1 MPQQDNTAQNKVT
14 SNDVKLPS
22 NGGLPPIDPKLIKN
36 DNISLSAGVPIKA
49 EPNPIVVKTENIKVQ
64 NINSLP
70 PLNTIQVVKS
80 TNSVASLPKMEDKII
95 KDPVQIIPQLNPV
108 IPLVAPIEKILISD
122 LNNPLSGV
130 IIPKEELPE
139 QLAKGAK
146 RRSILDILFSQGK
159 ITKDFF
165 ESAKFEILSKNLNEE
180 DYINSKAIISPVDL
194 LKAKSEA
201 YGVPFVDLNKEEL
214 KKEVLYKIPYETA
227 KNNSVVAFGDSPS
240 GIKIALVDPL
250 DIQKVKFIQTFLS
263 QNVIPFFAEEDAIKK
278 IIDTKY
284 SAQFDTEVSQAVE
297 SVKGS
302 GLVLEEELSS
312 LDELNM
318 NIQNAP
324 VSRIVNMILEY
335 GIKFKASDIHIEPK
349 EGRVSVRY
357 RVHGILSEKVT
368 LPHQLAA
375 SVVSRIK
382 ILSELKIDEHR
393 IPQDGRFEI
402 QVGKTKVDLRI
413 SIMPV
418 IHGEKVVIRILDK
431 TTGILPLENTGMQ
444 GSAYKTYNDSL
455 HATQGII
462 LITGPTGSGK
472 TVTLASSL
480 SMLNKQEVNIVTLE
494 DPVEIRIDGVNQVQV
509 NPDVGLTFATGL
521 RSFLRQDPDVI
532 MVGEIRDQETAQLA
546 VQAALVGRL
555 VLATLHTNSA
565 AAAIPRLLDM
575 GVESFLLASVIN
587 VIIAQRLP
595 RKLCTNCR
603 QKIKASDEVVKKLHE
618 VLDGLKG
625 FDMYSFPKRDFPQV
639 APGVTPNTEAIKNAE
654 ANPTPQDIYIYKAV
668 GCEKCNSTGYNG
680 RMGIFEVLK
689 MNEKIAKMLVEHRS
703 SQSIQAQAQ
712 EDGMITMLQDGFMKV
727 LSGIT
732 TMEEVIRVQ
741 N

>member
-1 MPQQDNTAQNKVT
+1 MPQQDNTAQNKQT
-14 SNDVKLPS
+14 SIQGVKPIQT
-22 NGGLPPIDPKLIKN
+22 GLPPIDPALIKT
-36 DNISLSAGVPIKA
+36 DNVS
-49 EPNPIVVKTENIKVQ
+49 
-64 NINSLP
+64 INSLP
-70 PLNTIQVVKS
+70 KGPAINILKPAEVKAPVPEVKVTVPEVKPEVSPVPVV
-80 TNSVASLPKMEDKII
+80 SVVPK
-95 KDPVQIIPQLNPV
+95 NPV
-108 IPLVAPIEKILISD
+108 VTPNPILSKPVNPVLDPLPQSKNLGSSD
-122 LNNPLSGV
+122 LGNPLSGV
-130 IIPKEELPE
+130 ILPKNEVPE
-139 QLAKGAK
+139 PLANGAK
-146 RRSILDILFSQGK
+146 RRSLLDILFSQGK

-165 ESAKFEILSKNLNEE
+165 ESAKFEILSKNINEE

-201 YGVPFVDLNKEEL
+201 YGVPFVDLNREEL

-227 KNNSVVAFGDSPS
+227 KNNSVIAFDETPKGV
-240 GIKIALVDPL
+240 KIALVDPL

-263 QNVIPFFAEEDAIKK
+263 QNVIPYFAEEDAIKK

-284 SAQFDTEVSQAVE
+284 NAQFDTEVSQAVE

-312 LDELNM
+312 LNELNM

-357 RVHGILSEKVT
+357 RIHGILSEKVT

-418 IHGEKVVIRILDK
+418 IHGEKIVIRILDK
-431 TTGILPLENTGMQ
+431 TSGILPLEKTGMH
-444 GSAYKTYNDSL
+444 GSAFKTYSDSL
-455 HATQGII
+455 HSTQGII

-480 SMLNKQEVNIVTLE
+480 SILNKQEVNIVTLE

-565 AAAIPRLLDM
+565 SAAIPRLLDM

-595 RKLCTNCR
+595 RKLCLNCR
-603 QKIKASDEVVKKLHE
+603 QKVKASDEIVTKFHE
-618 VLDGLKG
+618 VLDGLQG
-625 FDMYSFPKRDFPQV
+625 FDMFSFPKRDFPQV
-639 APGVTPNTEAIKNAE
+639 APGVVPSTEAIKAAE
-654 ANPTPQDIYIYKAV
+654 TTPKGKPEEIFIYKAV
-668 GCEKCNSTGYNG
+668 GCEKCNGTGYSG
-680 RMGIFEVLK
+680 RIGIFEVLK

-703 SQSIQAQAQ
+703 SQSIQEQACQ
-712 EDGMITMLQDGFMKV
+712 DGMITMLQDGFMKV
-727 LSGIT
+727 LSGDT
-732 TMEEVIRVQ
+732 TFEEVIRVQ

>member
-1 MPQQDNTAQNKVT
+1 MPQQDNTTQNKLTNEPVLKPIQT
-14 SNDVKLPS
+14 
-22 NGGLPPIDPKLIKN
+22 GLPPIDPALLKN
-36 DNISLSAGVPIKA
+36 DNVSLGSNATQTIKVDPKIPEIKA
-49 EPNPIVVKTENIKVQ
+49 IKDDV
-64 NINSLP
+64 
-70 PLNTIQVVKS
+70 
-80 TNSVASLPKMEDKII
+80 I
-95 KDPVQIIPQLNPV
+95 KDPVPIVAAPPVTANLGNPNIPNMISPIIPITKTDTKEETPKMDD
-108 IPLVAPIEKILISD
+108 ID
-122 LNNPLSGV
+122 NPLSGV
-130 IIPKEELPE
+130 IIPQDQVPE
-139 QLAKGAK
+139 SLSNGAK

-165 ESAKFEILSKNLNEE
+165 ESSKFEILSKNLNEE
-180 DYINSKAIISPVDL
+180 EYIVSKAIISAVDL

-201 YGVPFVDLNKEEL
+201 YGVSFVDLNKEEL

-227 KNNSVVAFGDSPS
+227 KNNLVIAFDQTPK

-263 QNVIPFFAEEDAIKK
+263 ENVIPYFAEEDAIKK

-284 SAQFDTEVSQAVE
+284 NAQFDTEVSQAVE

-418 IHGEKVVIRILDK
+418 IHGEKIVIRILDK
-431 TTGILPLENTGMQ
+431 TTGIMPLEQTGMQ
-444 GSAYKTYNDSL
+444 GSAFKSYNDSL
-455 HATQGII
+455 HSTQGII

-595 RKLCTNCR
+595 RKLCLNCR
-603 QKIKASDEVVKKLHE
+603 QKIKATDEVVKRLHE
-618 VLDGLKG
+618 VLDGLQG
-625 FDMYSFPKRDFPQV
+625 FDMFSFPKRDFPQV
-639 APGVTPNTEAIKNAE
+639 APGVTPNTQAIKAAE
-654 ANPTPQDIYIYKAV
+654 TSPKAEEIFIYKSV
-668 GCEKCNSTGYNG
+668 GCEKCNSTGYSG
-680 RMGIFEVLK
+680 RIGIFEVLK

-703 SQSIQAQAQ
+703 SQSIQEQACQ
-712 EDGMITMLQDGFMKV
+712 DGMITMLQDGFMKV
-727 LSGIT
+727 LSGET
-732 TMEEVIRVQ
+732 TLEEVIRVQ